1 MVFQSTIV
9 DVRRIIVA
17 ISSPVRILR
26 CPLDIPIGV
35 LGKKWTLPILRDIEF
50 RSITRFTDLHQS
62 VNGITRRMLSARLD
76 QLSQEGLIEQ
86 SSETKSWHLTPKG
99 RDMMAVLIQIF
110 TFRLKWDANRIFS
123 DGQPRAPGD
132 LFSSN
137 LLWRR
142 PSTAYPTCHF

>member
-1 MVFQSTIV
+1 M
-9 DVRRIIVA
+9 A
-17 ISSPVRILR
+17 IRSPVRVLR

-35 LGKKWTLPILRDIEF
+35 LGKKWTLPIMRDIEF
-50 RSITRFTDLHQS
+50 RNITRFTDLHQS
-62 VNGITRRMLSARLD
+62 VNGITRRILSARLD

-110 TFRLKWDANRIFS
+110 TFRLKWDASRIFS
-123 DGQPRAPGD
+123 DGRPRVPGD

-137 LLWRR
+137 LLWKR
-142 PSTAYPTCHF
+142 PSTRCGTPHQ